1 MPPVCTRAHGQLS
14 HSLEMCS
21 YVLAFERP
29 RNTVLAVDAFLI
41 AVPIRAVDG
50 PEVIPGT
57 VAVFNAY
64 KVNAYG
70 GLTA

>member
-1 MPPVCTRAHGQLS
+1 
-14 HSLEMCS
+14 MCS